1 MKKLKSGI
9 IGTGYIGASHIESI
23 RRIGFAELVA
33 VADADGALA
42 RRKAGEYNIPRYYE
56 AIDEL
61 LADPEIQVIHNCT
74 PNHLHARINE
84 QVIRSGK
91 HLFSEKPL
99 ARNSAESGHLV
110 RCLRENPQVVAAVNF
125 NYRMNPLVLETKNRI
140 QNGEI
145 GRVTLVH
152 GHYLQDWLLYDTDY
166 NWRLEPEICG
176 ISRCVAD
183 IGSHWMDAVQFVT
196 GARITEVCADLA
208 IIIPVRKKPTSQVE
222 TFSVSH
228 DATYE
233 EKKIV
238 TEDYGA
244 VLFRMDNGIHGVYCT
259 SEVSAGHGCYFD
271 YEIDGSQASIR
282 WNQQT
287 ADQMWMGFRDQDN
300 RLIMRDPN
308 RLTPEAKMHSHLAK
322 GHPEGW
328 NDAFTNNVQ
337 AFYQYIHDGKK
348 LGTDP
353 CLFAT
358 FEEADYIIRLTE
370 AIVASNNSRQW
381 VTVCPGAE

>member
-1 MKKLKSGI
+1 MNKLKSGI
-9 IGTGYIGASHIESI
+9 IGTGYIGASHIDSI

-42 RRKAGEYNIPRYYE
+42 RRKAGEYNIPHCYE
-56 AIDEL
+56 TIDEL

-99 ARNSAESGHLV
+99 ARNSEESGRLV
-110 RCLRENPQVVAAVNF
+110 RCLRENPDVVAAVNF

-140 QNGEI
+140 HNGEI

-183 IGSHWMDAVQFVT
+183 IGSHWMDVIQFVI

-208 IIIPVRKKPTSQVE
+208 IVIPVRKKPTSQVE
-222 TFSVSH
+222 TFSVSG
-228 DATYE
+228 DVPYE

-244 VLFRMDNGIHGVYCT
+244 VLFRMDNGVHGVYCT

-271 YEIDGSQASIR
+271 FEIDGSQASIR

-308 RLTPEAKMHSHLAK
+308 RLTPEAKRHSHLAK

-337 AFYQYIHDGKK
+337 SFYQYIHDGKK

-370 AIVASNNSRQW
+370 AIVASNTSRQW
-381 VTVCPGAE
+381 VTVKPGIA

>member
-1 MKKLKSGI
+1 MDRIRSAI

-23 RRIGFAELVA
+23 RRIGFAELIA
-33 VADADGALA
+33 VADANSELA
-42 RRKAGEYNIPRYYE
+42 KRKASEHYIPYCYE
-56 AIDEL
+56 NIDEL
-61 LADPEIQVIHNCT
+61 LKNPDIQVIHNCT
-74 PNHLHARINE
+74 PNYLHAQINE

-99 ARNSAESGHLV
+99 ARNSAESGRLV
-110 RCLRENPQVVAAVNF
+110 QCLKEQPDVVAAVNF
-125 NYRMNPLVLETKNRI
+125 NYRMNPLVQETKYRI
-140 QNGEI
+140 EKGEI
-145 GRVTLVH
+145 GQANLVH

-183 IGSHWMDAVQFVT
+183 IGSHWMDIVQYIT
-196 GARITEVCADLA
+196 GTRITEVCADLA
-208 IIIPVRKKPTSQVE
+208 IVHPVRKKPKTQVE
-222 TFSVSH
+222 TFSVAH
-228 DATYE
+228 DVIYE
-233 EKKIV
+233 EKPIV

-244 VLFRMDNGIHGVYCT
+244 VLFRLSNGAHGVYCT

-271 YEIDGSQASIR
+271 YEINGSKASIH

-300 RLIMRDPN
+300 HLIMRDPN
-308 RLTPEAKMHSHLAK
+308 SMTSGARQYTHLAK

-328 NDAFTNNVQ
+328 NDAFTNNIQ
-337 AFYQYIHDGKK
+337 AFYQYIQSGKK
-348 LGTDP
+348 LGRDSCP
-353 CLFAT
+353 FAT

-370 AIVASNNSRQW
+370 AIVESNAAKGW
-381 VTVCPGAE
+381 VTVKPLSY